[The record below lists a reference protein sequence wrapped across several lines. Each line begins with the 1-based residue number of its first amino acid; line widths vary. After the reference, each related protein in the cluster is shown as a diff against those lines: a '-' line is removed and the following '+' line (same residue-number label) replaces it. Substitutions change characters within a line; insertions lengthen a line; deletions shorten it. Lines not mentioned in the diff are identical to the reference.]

1 MSSKTTKNSGTAD
14 TILIFSKLAK
24 AVTYIIYSV
33 TIIASVFLSLG
44 FVLLLFGANPDVP
57 FTEFVY
63 KVAAEFLQPFRGIFP
78 PRQISETGYFS
89 ASALFAI
96 VIYFLIAMSL
106 HALIVYITNKIV
118 DQETTLQEQVDKAE
132 KSLDS

>member
-1 MSSKTTKNSGTAD
+1 MAKSKNDSGVSD
-14 TILIFSKLAK
+14 TVLLFSKMARV
-24 AVTYIIYSV
+24 VTYIIYSF

-78 PRQISETGYFS
+78 PKQISETGYFS

-96 VIYFLIAMSL
+96 VIYFLVAMSL
-106 HALIVYITNKIV
+106 HALIVYITSKIV
-118 DQETTLQEQVDKAE
+118 EHETALEAQVEQAE
-132 KSLDS
+132 RKMQ